1 MYHSTISTFIS
12 YFIIQLFKKN
22 EILNKLICCTNIIKD
37 NYYQMDNSELITI
50 KEDMQEL
57 VNTMKKLQK
66 TIELQNEKIVSL
78 EEIVKQQA
86 EQITR
91 IEKLVESL
99 QEDNDELMYSNHGP
113 KCGCFE
119 CERGR
124 AFCKS

>member
-1 MYHSTISTFIS
+1 
-12 YFIIQLFKKN
+12 
-22 EILNKLICCTNIIKD
+22 
-37 NYYQMDNSELITI
+37 MDNSELIAI

-66 TIELQNEKIVSL
+66 TIELQNEKIISL

-99 QEDNDELMYSNHGP
+99 QEDNDELMQHNHGP
-113 KCGCFE
+113 KCGCFD

-124 AFCKS
+124 ALFGRR